1 MSPSHR
7 RENVFDSSVGSW
19 NEYRIHVTQSLE
31 RIDDTLEKLDKSL
44 SDVKRD
50 VTWLKIKVAIW
61 SAGFGFAGASVPII
75 VDAILRWIEIVS
87 K

>member
-7 RENVFDSSVGSW
+7 RENAFDSSVGSW